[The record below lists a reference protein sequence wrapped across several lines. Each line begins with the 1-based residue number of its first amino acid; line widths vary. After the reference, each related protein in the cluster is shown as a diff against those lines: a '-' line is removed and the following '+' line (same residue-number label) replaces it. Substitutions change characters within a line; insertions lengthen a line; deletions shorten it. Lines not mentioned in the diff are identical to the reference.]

1 MHEKKLIVEFDFE
14 DKEEG
19 FEFRVHTIG
28 QFTSEDGNSLNY
40 KEISSEAMVY
50 SWDDYTEEAFNETL
64 TCFEEFVSD
73 ENECEWTKKEFI
85 TRPARA
91 GCLQNI
97 NYYDN
102 LCGMIIVYTYQY

>member
-1 MHEKKLIVEFDFE
+1 MDREPLFCC
-14 DKEEG
+14 
-19 FEFRVHTIG
+19 RC
-28 QFTSEDGNSLNY
+28 L
-40 KEISSEAMVY
+40 
-50 SWDDYTEEAFNETL
+50 
-64 TCFEEFVSD
+64 FVQNKADLD